1 MNDDELRRRVR
12 HAAELHGVS
21 TREVAA
27 EIEHDPDL
35 DDGTREDDE
44 ALDQYEAADT
54 EAGVPKSRGWGRRV
68 AWLISLVVV
77 GGMVGAAIVFMMKF
91 LNGPVEAQAKVLA
104 HEQTASIATPA
115 PPATNELS
123 ALNILMTYPGEF
135 DQVSRVKTDQQSL
148 EQYNL
153 GSKSNFRH
161 MIAVDVRPLNG
172 VMSDDA
178 SYRIRQIHPED
189 YKQSVDVIGGEP
201 VALMT
206 KTNGQEVTLFWAHGG
221 KYLLT
226 VSLTTSDTR
235 DNLQNWMKIIK
246 TSLRWRT

>member
-91 LNGPVEAQAKVLA
+91 LNGPVEAQA
-104 HEQTASIATPA
+104 I
-115 PPATNELS
+115 
-123 ALNILMTYPGEF
+123 NILMTYPGEF